1 MVQAPKSLRHRL
13 LVVDDDPDITDLITN
28 YFTAQGFDVT
38 AAHSADQ
45 MRQALDREQIDLVLL
60 DIGLPDGD
68 GIALTRTLRERWHG
82 AVIIV
87 SGKGESVDRIVGL
100 EVGADD
106 YVTKPFELREL
117 LARAKSVLRRMGTAP
132 SGSEREVIA
141 FEGWRIDL
149 QARTLHN
156 PQHEEV
162 ELTTGEFDLLS
173 VFVRH
178 PNRVLSRD
186 QILDLTRNRPAGPFD
201 RTIDVQV
208 GRLRKKIEKDPEH
221 PALIK
226 AVRGAGYVF
235 TASVSAH

>member
-1 MVQAPKSLRHRL
+1 MVQASKSLRQRL
-13 LVVDDDPDITDLITN
+13 LIVDDDPDITELITS
-28 YFTAQGFDVT
+28 YFTTQGFDVT

-45 MRQALDREQIDLVLL
+45 MRQALDRELIDLVLL

-87 SGKGESVDRIVGL
+87 SGKGDSVDRIVGL

-117 LARAKSVLRRMGTAP
+117 LARAKSVLRRVGTTAAAP
-132 SGSEREVIA
+132 DREVLA

-156 PQHEEV
+156 PRSEEV
-162 ELTTGEFDLLS
+162 ELTTGEFDLLT

-208 GRLRKKIEKDPEH
+208 GRLRRKIEKDAER

-226 AVRGAGYVF
+226 AVRGAGYIF

>member
-1 MVQAPKSLRHRL
+1 MVQPPKSLRHRL
-13 LVVDDDPDITDLITN
+13 LIVDDDPDITDLIAN
-28 YFTAQGFDVT
+28 YFSLHGFDVT

-45 MRQALDREQIDLVLL
+45 MRQALDRGQVDLVLL

-68 GIALTRTLRERWHG
+68 GIALTRTLRERSHC

-87 SGKGESVDRIVGL
+87 SGRGESVDRIVGL

-117 LARAKSVLRRMGTAP
+117 LARAKSVLRRVGAASP
-132 SGSEREVIA
+132 AGPEREVIA

-149 QARTLHN
+149 RARTLHN
-156 PQHEEV
+156 PQNEEV
-162 ELTTGEFDLLS
+162 DLTTGEFDLLS

-208 GRLRKKIEKDPEH
+208 GRLRRKIEKDPEH

-235 TASVSAH
+235 TASV

>member
-1 MVQAPKSLRHRL
+1 MSQAPKSLRQHL
-13 LVVDDDPDITDLITN
+13 LVVDDDPDITDLITT
-28 YFTAQGFDVT
+28 YFGSHGFDVSS
-38 AAHSADQ
+38 AHSADQ
-45 MRQALDREQIDLVLL
+45 MRQVLERERVDLVLL

-68 GIALTRTLRERWHG
+68 GIALTRSLRERWHG

-117 LARAKSVLRRMGTAP
+117 LARAKSVLRRVAAP
-132 SGSEREVIA
+132 AAAADREVLT
-141 FEGWRIDL
+141 FEGWRIDM
-149 QARTLHN
+149 QARTLHSDRN
-156 PQHEEV
+156 EEID
-162 ELTTGEFDLLS
+162 LTTGEFDLLS

-208 GRLRKKIEKDPEH
+208 GRLRRKIEKDPER
-221 PALIK
+221 PSLIK

-235 TASVSAH
+235 TASVSTL